1 MNAKI
6 DLEIND
12 KKLAELVKKTVLNLI
27 ENHLNKHKV
36 VDYITNVIKKY
47 VDEVYNSKMQDLYGR
62 LYRLEEKLKISKRF
76 K

>member
-12 KKLAELVKKTVLNLI
+12 KKIEELVKKTILQLV

-36 VDYITNVIKKY
+36 VDEVTTIIKKY
-47 VDEVYNSKMQDLYGR
+47 VDEVYGKKMKDLYER
-62 LYRLEEKLKISKRF
+62 LYLLEEKLKLIK